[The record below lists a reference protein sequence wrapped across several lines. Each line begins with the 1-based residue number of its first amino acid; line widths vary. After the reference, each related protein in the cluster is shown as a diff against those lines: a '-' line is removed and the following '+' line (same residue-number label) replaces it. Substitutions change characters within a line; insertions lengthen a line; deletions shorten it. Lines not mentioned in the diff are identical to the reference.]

1 MENGFFK
8 LVWRFNA
15 IAIAFAA
22 IVVIGIG
29 LFIMTNLWQDMT
41 RNRHATQVVNVDD
54 QDTSLNEV
62 FSYGRPLF
70 DRDTQT
76 MIVPLHLAQNYDL
89 SGGYLSSG
97 PSKGT
102 SQNPINHLIVS
113 RKDGAHRWLFA
124 DNKQL
129 IIKQHHVSRP
139 VGAEAA
145 DQITKA
151 RLYEIITAD
160 SNGDK
165 RLSDRD
171 LKTLIITQPDRSA
184 PTRLIADYDD
194 LLSVHHPD
202 EGSFEVLTEKAGVF
216 TLYRFAIASH
226 QQIGELELPALPTS
240 R

>member
-70 DRDTQT
+70 DRDNQT
-76 MIVPLHLAQNYDL
+76 MIVPLHISQNYDL

-102 SQNPINHLIVS
+102 SQNPINHLIIN
-113 RKDGAHRWLFA
+113 RNDGSHRWLFA

-129 IIKQHHVSRP
+129 IIKQYGVSRP
-139 VGAEAA
+139 IDAKEQ
-145 DQITKA
+145 DQSTVA

-165 RLSDRD
+165 RLSNRDR
-171 LKTLIITQPDRSA
+171 KTLIITKPDRSA

-194 LLSVHHPD
+194 LLSVHHRD
-202 EGSFEVLTEKAGVF
+202 DSSFEVLIEKAGIF
-216 TLYRFAIASH
+216 TLYKFSIASH
-226 QQIGELELPALPTS
+226 QQTGEIELPALPTS

>member
-22 IVVIGIG
+22 IAVIGAG
-29 LFIMTNLWQDMT
+29 LLILSELWQNFNRD
-41 RNRHATQVVNVDD
+41 RHAVQVVNVDS

-62 FSYGRPLF
+62 FSYGKPWF
-70 DRDTQT
+70 DKVDQT
-76 MIVPLHLAQNYDL
+76 MIVPLYISQNYNL
-89 SGGYLSSG
+89 SEGYLSSG

-113 RKDGAHRWLFA
+113 RKNGSHQWLFP

-129 IIKQHHVSRP
+129 IIRHHHISRP
-139 VGAEAA
+139 LEAKEE
-145 DQITKA
+145 DQNTVA
-151 RLYEIITAD
+151 RLYQIVTAD

-165 RLSDRD
+165 RLSERDR
-171 LKTLIITQPDRSA
+171 KTLLITRPDRNA
-184 PTRLIADYDD
+184 PTQLIADYDD

-202 EGSFEVLTEKAGVF
+202 DNSFEILINKAGVF
-216 TLYRFAIASH
+216 TLHRFAIATH
-226 QQIGELELPALPTS
+226 EQIGEVELPALPTS

>member
-1 MENGFFK
+1 MENRFFK

-22 IVVIGIG
+22 IVVIGVS
-29 LFIMTNLWQDMT
+29 LFIMTQVWQDMA
-41 RNRHATQVVNVDD
+41 RNRHASQVVNVDA
-54 QDTSLNEV
+54 QDTSLTEV

-70 DRDTQT
+70 DRDNQT
-76 MIVPLHLAQNYDL
+76 MIVPLHITQSYDL

-102 SQNPINHLIVS
+102 SQNPINYLIINS
-113 RKDGAHRWLFA
+113 KDGAHRWLFP

-129 IIKQHHVSRP
+129 IIKQRHVSRP

-145 DQITKA
+145 DQITVA
-151 RLYEIITAD
+151 RLYEIVTDD

-165 RLSDRD
+165 RLSERDR
-171 LKTLIITQPDRSA
+171 KTLILTKPDRSA
-184 PTRLIADYDD
+184 ATALITDYDA

-202 EGSFEVLTEKAGVF
+202 AGSFEVLIEKAGVF

-226 QQIGELELPALPTS
+226 KQIGEIELPALPTS